1 MQIYA
6 GATCRGGGDGGRE
19 GRREEEDKVV
29 EDEDEVA
36 ERGWQAQGIA
46 VAYER
51 IERC

>member
-6 GATCRGGGDGGRE
+6 GATCGGGGDGGRE

-29 EDEDEVA
+29 EDEVA